1 MPTPHDLSQSMRL
14 TIARDFASM
23 YKSLKED
30 EPFADISYVEITQ
43 DIAMRIGPIN
53 GDNIDD
59 ILMLEPDTKD
69 GKFSGVL
76 FYNMSGKYQYSV
88 NIEAASSPPK
98 KKMRLQE
105 IATGKGGTRKEWIE
119 C

>member
-1 MPTPHDLSQSMRL
+1 
-14 TIARDFASM
+14 M

-59 ILMLEPDTKD
+59 ILMLEPGTKD
-69 GKFSGVL
+69 GKLSGVL
-76 FYNMSGKYQYSV
+76 FYNASGKYLYSV
-88 NIEAASSPPK
+88 SIEVASFFS
-98 KKMRLQE
+98 
-105 IATGKGGTRKEWIE
+105 KEE
-119 C
+119 NAS